1 MKPGCAGAH
10 ICYERTRTLLIE
22 VKFSC
27 IICKIKQHVFII
39 YFKDQIKSIDSGLD
53 NHISLKMGKF
63 FFFVFLFSSVDETKI
78 LLTWQLAI
86 FIIFIL
92 LDIYDGVH
100 QLQIFLF
107 VHTLRSSFSTK
118 DGGVSPLS
126 MTFTFR

>member
-53 NHISLKMGKF
+53 NHISLKMGKIF
-63 FFFVFLFSSVDETKI
+63 FFFSSVDETKI
-78 LLTWQLAI
+78 LLSWHREI

-118 DGGVSPLS
+118 DGVSPLS
-126 MTFTFR
+126 MTFTF